1 MRYDKVKALQRLLIN
16 SFSCKVIAVRRVT
29 KKL

>member
-1 MRYDKVKALQRLLIN
+1 MQRLLIN

>member
-1 MRYDKVKALQRLLIN
+1 MLIN